1 MLRYSLTDEEPVRP
15 KRLRFGL
22 LSAEEIA
29 RMSVVKV
36 TDTMLYYR
44 GLPAT
49 GSLMDPVM
57 GSVDRRHLCVTCM
70 RPARTCPGHAGHL
83 ELSWPVYHYSYIE
96 TVLKLLRVTC
106 FHCARVCAT
115 DDEGRGYESLSA
127 EALEE
132 DDYVSA
138 GRARLNALHALLRG
152 RKTCPHCGARRPSY
166 ARVPLGIQMEW
177 PADVE
182 WGSQEEEE
190 YCKTPFT
197 AREALSILTH
207 LRDTD
212 VELLGFHAK
221 HSHPRN
227 LIARNLVVPPPCAR
241 PAIYSSEGSRSR
253 GQNDM
258 TVRLLEI
265 MRRSQEVASLLP
277 EGSTWRTQQAH
288 PSKEMLDALTR
299 LQYEVFI
306 MVSNAA
312 RVHRPH
318 GMSRSAG
325 SNTAK
330 SLIDRIKGKEGR
342 VRGNLM
348 GKRVD
353 FSARCVITP
362 DAYFDIDRVGVPYKV
377 ALQLTFPERVNT
389 FNRKTLLARVR
400 TGAGHVHGAE
410 SIVHRDG
417 TVTHLTTCSER
428 ASLELQDGDVVERY
442 LSDDD
447 VVVFNRQPSLHLH
460 GMVAHRVR
468 LMPGHTFRLA
478 LPVAGPYNA
487 DFDGDEMNLH
497 LPQSRGAMAECA
509 ALMSVSQANSIGAQ
523 ANKPVMGVVQDCLL
537 GLFLLTHKRVIFRRQ
552 LLCRLLGGTRHAC
565 KDTLPVP
572 AVRVWR
578 AGGGKGGKGGKG
590 GGRWECWWTGKQ
602 AFSCLL
608 PEALTI
614 SAPSLQT
621 SPPRAAGGE
630 GGEEGAGVACWV
642 ETSEVDH
649 PLVVL
654 RGHLFAG
661 LLRKANMGTS
671 AGGII
676 DRLCRD
682 VSNVACVRFMG
693 DVQRLTHTYLMVRGH
708 HVGIDHV
715 MLSQEGQES
724 VNDRLVKAT
733 QLCEEIQSEVAL
745 STTTPEAAA
754 TAEGAIMRMLSKMLL
769 QTGSIVNEHMR
780 AQNAIRDMVSAG
792 SKGSFINLGQICGS
806 LGQQSL
812 EGSRIGEGKG
822 VRTLPCFTHD
832 DHRLSSRGMVYH
844 SFALGL
850 SPSELFFHCIGGR
863 EGLVDTAVKTSA
875 TGYLQ
880 RRLNKTMEDNRVF
893 NDGTVR
899 NAMREVISFRW
910 GSDGMHPCHMER
922 LPLRLLVDRR
932 ASDELPHAARVHARY
947 CRAQVLRCK
956 THVLATELD
965 ARVLLPFNPAVVRM
979 RMDQEK
985 DREENDRE
993 ENDREDAFVK
1003 EVMAYSKEL
1012 PPAVA
1017 LAVLETFLH
1026 PCPRERARGRG
1037 GPSISTRKEAFQ
1049 TVRIKVGHAQ
1059 SVCAESVGCLAAQ
1072 CIGEPTTQLTLNS
1085 FHTAGV
1091 VSRNVVLGVPR
1102 LKELLDV
1109 TKQPKTPCT
1118 TLRFHAEYAKDAW
1131 VAEYFA
1137 NTLPLIRLG
1146 DLVAHVR
1153 MGDDLCVT
1161 LELQQ
1166 DLMRKRHLT
1175 PPILRTHLRQRLL
1188 KRALVTSS
1196 EANELEW
1203 QVNIT
1208 FFDIHEMVSYGKI
1221 AQEQE
1226 FILCHRA
1233 IKVLL
1238 DTMAISGHDGIK
1250 AADAAESA
1258 RLDANGKAHE
1268 EHVVHVAGN
1277 FLQDC
1282 SASPC
1287 VDWTRCTSN
1296 NLCEVLS
1303 ILGVEACAHVLYD
1316 QLRMVLDAYIDPR
1329 HIMLIVD
1336 TMCRRGRLM
1345 PLNRHGI
1352 NRTNCSPLM
1361 RCSFEETMDILS
1373 DAAIFSEQENA
1384 LGVTSSI
1391 MMGQLAQLGTGTVK
1405 VQLPL
1410 PRPTLKVPTSKK
1422 DAVRVLRSTIRSFV
1436 PPPKESNEVLEY
1448 VVDDVRPFV
1457 LPPKDAS
1464 ARRRTFRCVSPER
1477 G

>member
-1 MLRYSLTDEEPVRP
+1 M
-15 KRLRFGL
+15 
-22 LSAEEIA
+22 
-29 RMSVVKV
+29 
-36 TDTMLYYR
+36 
-44 GLPAT
+44 
-49 GSLMDPVM
+49 
-57 GSVDRRHLCVTCM
+57 
-70 RPARTCPGHAGHL
+70 
-83 ELSWPVYHYSYIE
+83 
-96 TVLKLLRVTC
+96 
-106 FHCARVCAT
+106 
-115 DDEGRGYESLSA
+115 
-127 EALEE
+127 
-132 DDYVSA
+132 
-138 GRARLNALHALLRG
+138 
-152 RKTCPHCGARRPSY
+152 
-166 ARVPLGIQMEW
+166 
-177 PADVE
+177 
-182 WGSQEEEE
+182 
-190 YCKTPFT
+190 
-197 AREALSILTH
+197 
-207 LRDTD
+207 
-212 VELLGFHAK
+212 ELLGFHAK

-227 LIARNLVVPPPCAR
+227 LIAQNLVVPPPCAR

-277 EGSTWRTQQAH
+277 EGSTWQGATP
-288 PSKEMLDALTR
+288 PSKEVLDALTR
-299 LQYEVFI
+299 LQYEVFL

-312 RVHRPH
+312 RVHRPP

-325 SNTAK
+325 STTAK
-330 SLIDRIKGKEGR
+330 SLVDRIKGKEGR

-362 DAYFDIDRVGVPYKV
+362 DAYFEIDRVGVPHKV
-377 ALQLTFPERVNT
+377 ALQLTFPERVNSS
-389 FNRKTLLARVR
+389 NRKALLARVKA
-400 TGAGHVHGAE
+400 GAGNIHGAE
-410 SIVHRDG
+410 NVVHRDG
-417 TVTHLTTCSER
+417 TVTHLSTCSER
-428 ASLELQDGDVVERY
+428 TSLELQDGDVVERY

-487 DFDGDEMNLH
+487 DFDGDEMTLH

-509 ALMSVSQANSIGAQ
+509 SLMSVAQANSIGAQ
-523 ANKPVMGVVQDCLL
+523 ANKPVMGVVQDSLL
-537 GLFLLTHKRVIFRRQ
+537 GLFLLTHERVLLRRK
-552 LLCRLLGGTRHAC
+552 LLCRLLGGTRHTC
-565 KDTLPVP
+565 KDSLPTP
-572 AVRVWR
+572 AVRVR
-578 AGGGKGGKGGKG
+578 DKKS
-590 GGRWECWWTGKQ
+590 GRWECWWTGKQ

-608 PEALTI
+608 PESLSLPTP
-614 SAPSLQT
+614 PSLRSQQG
-621 SPPRAAGGE
+621 GGE
-630 GGEEGAGVACWV
+630 GGGGGDKCWV
-642 ETSEVDH
+642 DKAEADH
-649 PLVVL
+649 PLVLL
-654 RGHLFAG
+654 RGQLLSG

-671 AGGII
+671 AGGIV

-682 VSNVACVRFMG
+682 VSNVACMRFMG
-693 DVQRLTHTYLMVRGH
+693 DVQRLTHTYLMARGH

-733 QLCEEIQSEVAL
+733 QLCEEIQSEVDL
-745 STTTPEAAA
+745 GTTTAEAAA

-812 EGSRIGEGKG
+812 EGARIGDGKG

-893 NDGTVR
+893 EDGTIR
-899 NAMREVISFRW
+899 NAMREIISFRW
-910 GSDGMHPCHMER
+910 GSDGMHPCHIER
-922 LPLRLLVDRR
+922 LPLRLLTDKKAAEGLPPDARR
-932 ASDELPHAARVHARY
+932 HARH

-965 ARVLLPFNPAVVRM
+965 ARVLLPFNPAIVRIQMRHAEVEGGGRGGDEEEASFEREVV
-979 RMDQEK
+979 
-985 DREENDRE
+985 
-993 ENDREDAFVK
+993 
-1003 EVMAYSKEL
+1003 AYSKDL

-1017 LAVLETFLH
+1017 LAVMETFLVH
-1026 PCPRERARGRG
+1026 EKEDKEG
-1037 GPSISTRKEAFQ
+1037 GGGGEGGVPSLTTRKAAFGKVQ
-1049 TVRIKVGHAQ
+1049 IKVGHAR

-1118 TLRFHAEYAKDAW
+1118 TLRFHSEYSKDAW

-1137 NTLPLIRLG
+1137 NTLPLLRLG
-1146 DLVAHVR
+1146 DLVSRVR
-1153 MGDDLCVT
+1153 MGDDLRVT

-1196 EANELEW
+1196 EANELDW
-1203 QVNIT
+1203 QVHVT
-1208 FFDIHEMVSYGKI
+1208 FFDIHEMVSHGKI
-1221 AQEQE
+1221 AEEQE
-1226 FILCHRA
+1226 PILCHRA
-1233 IKVLL
+1233 VKVLL
-1238 DTMAISGHDGIK
+1238 DTMAISGHEGIK
-1250 AADAAESA
+1250 AADAAEGA
-1258 RLDANGKAHE
+1258 RLDANGKSHV

-1303 ILGVEACAHVLYD
+1303 TLGVEACAHVLYD

-1336 TMCRRGRLM
+1336 TMCRKGTLM

-1352 NRTNCSPLM
+1352 NRTNSSPLKP
-1361 RCSFEETMDILS
+1361 CSFEETIDILS
-1373 DAAIFSEQENA
+1373 DVGHLLGAGERARGDVLHHDGTARPAGDGDGEGAAPLAKANAQSTPFQEGRSQGAPLHDPLLRPSPQGEQRGA
-1384 LGVTSSI
+1384 RVRSGRRS
-1391 MMGQLAQLGTGTVK
+1391 
-1405 VQLPL
+1405 PL
-1410 PRPTLKVPTSKK
+1410 RPPSKGRLREEEAVPM
-1422 DAVRVLRSTIRSFV
+1422 RVPGERVGDCVPVLFV
-1436 PPPKESNEVLEY
+1436 CAFFFAFP
-1448 VVDDVRPFV
+1448 
-1457 LPPKDAS
+1457 
-1464 ARRRTFRCVSPER
+1464 
-1477 G
+1477 